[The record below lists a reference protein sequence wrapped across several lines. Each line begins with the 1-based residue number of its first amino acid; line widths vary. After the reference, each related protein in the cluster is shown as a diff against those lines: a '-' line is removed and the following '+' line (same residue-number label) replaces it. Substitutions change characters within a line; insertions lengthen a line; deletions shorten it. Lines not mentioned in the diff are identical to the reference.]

1 MAAVGADFNRAGE
14 LAQNGFKKRN
24 LQEFLF
30 LDRRQNSLACSEG
43 WFYFE

>member
-1 MAAVGADFNRAGE
+1 MAAGGADFNRAGE

-30 LDRRQNSLACSEG
+30 LNHLPKFFSLFRRVVLL
-43 WFYFE
+43 